1 MSFSEASPS
10 PDQLHGHLHNRNE
23 WSQLVG
29 QEGFIVAE
37 IIQKERPELQVV
49 TVPHN
54 AMTTMDYRADR
65 VRIFVNASGK
75 VVRPPRIG

>member
-1 MSFSEASPS
+1 MPSPLLVVIALVFLVMSFSEANPS

-29 QEGFIVAE
+29 QEGSVVAE

-49 TVPHN
+49 TVPHVS
-54 AMTTMDYRADR
+54 APLLPLSACC
-65 VRIFVNASGK
+65 
-75 VVRPPRIG
+75 